1 MFSKYQLNTYSSE
14 LNTAKVLVRNKSQ
27 GYVSLVFS
35 SIMISKEY
43 NNKFMYQLMVMYT
56 QKEIELKYII
66 NNNRISNLLTI
77 NNNLQLQTKV

>member
-1 MFSKYQLNTYSSE
+1 MFSKNQLNTYSSE
-14 LNTAKVLVRNKSQ
+14 LNTTKVLVRNKSQ

-35 SIMISKEY
+35 SIMISKEH
-43 NNKFMYQLMVMYT
+43 NKFMYQLMVMYT